1 MTNVIVR
8 RTDFAHPIIIG
19 KGKGTAPA
27 QSARIMRRN
36 DHDVTDRI
44 RTTDL
49 KQVAGEVLRLY
60 RALYDGTPSHSLK
73 QAFKD
78 LGKLY
83 AGKHPDYLPCDTEYH
98 DIQHVLDV
106 TLAMARLMDG
116 YERSRNGSGAPS
128 LPAACFSLGVIT
140 ALYHDFGYL
149 RRKGDRKHRYGAEYT
164 LTHVSRGSTHLR
176 KYLPR
181 IGLKKY
187 AGTGATLVHYTG
199 YERPA
204 ETIPLNDTL
213 LRRVGHMLG
222 TADIIAQ
229 MADRCYLEKCR
240 DRLYPEFVLGG
251 LAERRMP
258 DGRKQ
263 VMFTSGDDLVRKTP
277 GFYMTAAKRLDLQLA
292 RAYEYAER
300 HFKGQNL
307 YLEEMHKN
315 VRYAQAVAT
324 APVNGAL
331 RRTPP
336 STLNQGVEPY
346 PRDLVIR

>member
-1 MTNVIVR
+1 
-8 RTDFAHPIIIG
+8 
-19 KGKGTAPA
+19 
-27 QSARIMRRN
+27 MRRN

-49 KQVAGEVLRLY
+49 QQVAGEVLRLY
-60 RALYDGTPSHSLK
+60 RGLYDGTPAGAIER
-73 QAFKD
+73 AFAD
-78 LGKLY
+78 LGRLY
-83 AGKHPDYLPCDTEYH
+83 RGEHPQYLPCDTEYH

-116 YERSRNGSGAPS
+116 YERSREVTRARVGDSPA
-128 LPAACFSLGVIT
+128 LPAACFSLGVVT

-149 RRKGDRKHRYGAEYT
+149 RRRGDRRHRYGAEYT
-164 LTHVSRGSTHLR
+164 ITHVSRGSRHLHH
-176 KYLPR
+176 YLPR
-181 IGLKKY
+181 IGLRRY
-187 AGTGATLVHYTG
+187 AKVGATLVHYTG

-204 ETIPLNDTL
+204 ETIPVNDTL

-251 LAERRMP
+251 LTRRKLP
-258 DGRKQ
+258 GGKTQ
-263 VMFTSGDDLVRKTP
+263 VLFSSGDDLVRKTP
-277 GFYMTAAKRLDLQLA
+277 GFYMNAAKRLDLQLA

-300 HFKGQNL
+300 HFRGQNL
-307 YLEEMHKN
+307 YLEEMQKN
-315 VRYAQAVAT
+315 VRYAQAVAD
-324 APVNGAL
+324 APSTRML

-336 STLNQGVEPY
+336 STLKNGVEPY

>member
-1 MTNVIVR
+1 
-8 RTDFAHPIIIG
+8 
-19 KGKGTAPA
+19 
-27 QSARIMRRN
+27 MRRN

-49 KQVAGEVLRLY
+49 KQVAREVIRLY
-60 RALYDGTPSHSLK
+60 RGLYDGTPADAIEH
-73 QAFKD
+73 AFAD
-78 LGKLY
+78 LLNLY
-83 AGKHPDYLPCDTEYH
+83 EGEHPDYLPCDTEYH

-116 YERSRNGSGAPS
+116 YERSRNGSPA
-128 LPAACFSLGVIT
+128 LPAAAFALGVIT
-140 ALYHDFGYL
+140 ALFHDFGYL
-149 RRKGDRKHRYGAEYT
+149 RKKNDRRHRYGAEYT
-164 LTHVSRGSTHLR
+164 LTHVTRGSNYL
-176 KYLPR
+176 KSYLPK

-187 AGTGATLVHYTG
+187 ANTGATLVHYTG

-204 ETIPLNDTL
+204 ETIPLNDML
-213 LRRVGHMLG
+213 MRRVGHMLG

-251 LAERRMP
+251 LAK
-258 DGRKQ
+258 RKLPSGKTQ
-263 VMFTSGDDLVRKTP
+263 ILFTSGDDLVHKTP
-277 GFYMTAAKRLDLQLA
+277 GFYMNAAKRLDLQLA

-307 YLEEMHKN
+307 YLEEMQKN
-315 VRYAQAVAT
+315 VRYAQAIADSPDT
-324 APVNGAL
+324 SML
-331 RRTPP
+331 RRAPP
-336 STLNQGVEPY
+336 STLREGVEPY